1 MMIYPYMTHVH
12 NEANFEQRY
21 DSYERDAF
29 YFRHTLEALLHW
41 NNHFDVGTQQ
51 RPVIPEISDPNI
63 ASREVKRFFDNDYRR
78 EGPPSCERFNEAAE
92 LLHRIVQTN
101 GVEGVYSFFRIL
113 SSKGST
119 QGNSQ
124 RDEATFKKIVSEVFV
139 PHFGPR
145 PTEEIVHGL
154 TTLGHVLTLPLTGLA
169 SIAHAPVAA
178 YSALRFKKLRRE
190 RLDRRESPPLEI
202 VEHMLPLVKSMHII
216 AQQTV
221 DILNVIEP
229 IEGRTL
235 PNVAPID
242 MQVLEKALER
252 VRHGGD
258 LGESHDSY
266 IR

>member
-1 MMIYPYMTHVH
+1 MLIYPHV
-12 NEANFEQRY
+12 NYADDENNFELRY

-29 YFRHTLEALLHW
+29 YFRHTIEALLHW
-41 NNHFDVGTQQ
+41 NNHFDVGTQH
-51 RPVIPEISDPNI
+51 RPVIPEARDPNI
-63 ASREVKRFFDNDYRR
+63 ASREVKHFFDNDYRP

-92 LLHRIVQTN
+92 LLHKIVQTN

-113 SSKGST
+113 SNKSSPH
-119 QGNSQ
+119 GNSVT
-124 RDEATFKKIVSEVFV
+124 DEARFKKIISDVFV
-139 PHFGPR
+139 PHFEPR
-145 PTEEIVHGL
+145 STEEVVHGL
-154 TTLGHVLTLPLTGLA
+154 TTLGHMLTLPLTGLA
-169 SIAHAPVAA
+169 SLAHAPVAA

-202 VEHMLPLVKSMHII
+202 VEHMLPLVKSMHTI
-216 AQQTV
+216 AQHTV

-229 IEGRTL
+229 IEGRSL

-242 MQVLEKALER
+242 MQVLETALER
-252 VRHGGD
+252 VRHGSD